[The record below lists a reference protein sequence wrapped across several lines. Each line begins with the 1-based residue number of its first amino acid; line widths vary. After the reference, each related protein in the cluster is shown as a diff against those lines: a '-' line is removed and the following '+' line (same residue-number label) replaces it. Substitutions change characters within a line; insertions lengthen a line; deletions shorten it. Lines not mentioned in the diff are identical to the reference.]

1 MSSNALD
8 SCTLDWHSKLL
19 RSNQNIVG
27 ERACALG
34 SNFSTTERVRTP
46 AAPLPPADLTTLYL
60 PSRVLHGDGPV
71 LRED

>member
-1 MSSNALD
+1 MSTNAPD

-46 AAPLPPADLTTLYL
+46 AAPLPLADLTT
-60 PSRVLHGDGPV
+60 
-71 LRED
+71 

>member
-8 SCTLDWHSKLL
+8 SCTLDWHSKLS
-19 RSNQNIVG
+19 RSNKNIVVG

-46 AAPLPPADLTTLYL
+46 AAPLPLADLTT
-60 PSRVLHGDGPV
+60 
-71 LRED
+71 